1 MRGAVF
7 IAMGVVL
14 GASALVA
21 ATGSQA
27 AAGPVLANAGA
38 RAVAF
43 VPAKRPLVTTSAPRR
58 EGVEPWA
65 VKLGAVRVTNKNTDA
80 EASVRLYRDDG
91 SLDADALK
99 TFMRVASRIPKDDET
114 TPADV
119 LDTRLVRLVFRAAY
133 HFGGAPIVV
142 ISGTRKRSR
151 GRHRHGEA
159 LDFALEGVRAATL
172 ASHLRGYPRAGV
184 GIYTNPRT
192 QYVHLDVRDRSYHRI
207 DASPPGVTW
216 RERLLPDPSQAK
228 RDASYVASMD
238 LPE

>member
-1 MRGAVF
+1 MRGAAL
-7 IAMGVVL
+7 IALGVVL
-14 GASALVA
+14 AASGIVA

-27 AAGPVLANAGA
+27 AARSLANGGAA
-38 RAVAF
+38 RAVEIA
-43 VPAKRPLVTTSAPRR
+43 PSRTPLVTTSALRR

-65 VKLGAVRVTNKNTDA
+65 AKLGAVVVSNKNTDA
-80 EASVRLYRDDG
+80 RASVRLYRDDG
-91 SLDADALK
+91 SLDADAMK
-99 TFMRVASRIPKDDET
+99 TFMRVASRIPAEDRT

-119 LDTRLVRLVFRAAY
+119 LDERLVRLVFRASY

-142 ISGTRKRSR
+142 VSGTRKRSR
-151 GRHRHGEA
+151 GRHRHGQA
-159 LDFALEGVRAATL
+159 LDFALEGVRAAKL

-192 QYVHLDVRDRSYHRI
+192 QYVHLDVREHSYHWI